1 MAYYLAPALQVLRN
15 EINARWPS
23 RDRSSDGWIG
33 DAAHAA
39 RTSDHN
45 PNVRGSVNAI
55 DVDRDGIDVAE
66 LLAAFQAHQSAQYWI
81 FNRQIANRSTGW
93 SRRDYTGSNPH
104 TGHVHLSIRQNATAE
119 QDTTGWGLRPGSI
132 DPAPPAAP
140 APPPATPVP
149 PPGTPVPP
157 TRRRPRMVIEC

>member
-1 MAYYLAPALQVLRN
+1 MAYYLAPALQVLRD

-66 LLAAFQAHQSAQYWI
+66 LLAAFQGHPSAQYWI

-119 QDTTGWGLRPGSI
+119 QDTTGWGLLRPGSI
-132 DPAPPAAP
+132 AP
-140 APPPATPVP
+140 APGAPAPVP
-149 PPGTPVPP
+149 PPTVPP
-157 TRRRPRMVIEC
+157 PARRRPRMVIEC